1 MNMEKT
7 WILSTPGCRVNP
19 GARSR
24 VGQVWNGLLIVDRY
38 RIS

>member
-1 MNMEKT
+1 MSV
-7 WILSTPGCRVNP
+7 LSWLQGNP

-24 VGQVWNGLLIVDRY
+24 VGQVWNGLLIMDRY